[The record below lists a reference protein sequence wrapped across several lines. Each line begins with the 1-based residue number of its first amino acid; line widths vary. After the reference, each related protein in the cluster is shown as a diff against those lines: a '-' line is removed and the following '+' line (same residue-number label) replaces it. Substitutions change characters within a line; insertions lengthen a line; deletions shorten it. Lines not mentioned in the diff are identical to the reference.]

1 MDSTQNTTTTQKED
15 IVVTN
20 EKKDTSDTTQ
30 PQASNVQA
38 DNNAQENKEDEKQN
52 KGERKVRKAI
62 SKLGMVQIPNVNRV
76 TVRQKDAYIFVV
88 KDPEVFKS
96 ADNGNTFI
104 IFGELT
110 FEEPDKNL
118 SKENLTKLQQSVGEE
133 VKKEAAAQQE
143 EKKVEIIEDPN
154 EVVSE
159 EGIDPESIA
168 MLTEQFKDV
177 PRNKILKVLKK
188 NNNDVVTS
196 ILDLQA

>member
-15 IVVTN
+15 IIVTN
-20 EKKDTSDTTQ
+20 EKKETTNTSQ
-30 PQASNVQA
+30 PQASQDNVNEQR
-38 DNNAQENKEDEKQN
+38 EDDKQN

-96 ADNGNTFI
+96 PENGSTFI

-118 SKENLTKLQQSVGEE
+118 SKENLSKLQQSAGEE
-133 VKKEAAAQQE
+133 VKREAAAQQE

-159 EGIDPESIA
+159 EGIDPESIN

-177 PRNKILKVLKK
+177 PRNKILSVLKK